1 MIAVSFH
8 EVLKVFEIGAL
19 CIQLKLDHI
28 FLGFLNDESI
38 MCNILMIKNCAD
50 IINTFM
56 NEESDDEEE
65 EKKEPPKPI
74 SPIKDSVF
82 RPSKILPPLLR
93 IEEKLRNDW

>member
-1 MIAVSFH
+1 
-8 EVLKVFEIGAL
+8 
-19 CIQLKLDHI
+19 
-28 FLGFLNDESI
+28 
-38 MCNILMIKNCAD
+38 MIKNCAD

-65 EKKEPPKPI
+65 EKKEPAKPI

-93 IEEKLRNDW
+93 IEEKLRNDWWNHMYFF